1 MAIPT
6 QKPPPAELPPPPPP
20 PAPSEAPSCQQ
31 WDPDNDAPRDVV
43 RAALAQAGARN
54 YWAGASKPQGWRPE
68 YGDPD
73 KYLQAV
79 YFCQQ
84 Q

>member
-1 MAIPT
+1 MDYSPE
-6 QKPPPAELPPPPPP
+6 EL
-20 PAPSEAPSCQQ
+20 ARLRLEEEFGAHAREVL
-31 WDPDNDAPRDVV
+31 N
-43 RAALAQAGARN
+43 AGAMPNVAPYALQLRLQE
-54 YWAGASKPQGWRPE
+54 AVPSKPQGWRPE

-73 KYLQAV
+73 KYLQSV

>member
-1 MAIPT
+1 MDYSPEELARLR
-6 QKPPPAELPPPPPP
+6 QEEEFGAHAREVLNASAVPPYALQLRLQE
-20 PAPSEAPSCQQ
+20 AVPSK
-31 WDPDNDAPRDVV
+31 
-43 RAALAQAGARN
+43 AR
-54 YWAGASKPQGWRPE
+54 GWRPE

>member
-1 MAIPT
+1 MDYTPE
-6 QKPPPAELPPPPPP
+6 EL
-20 PAPSEAPSCQQ
+20 ARLRLEQEFGAHASEVL
-31 WDPDNDAPRDVV
+31 N
-43 RAALAQAGARN
+43 AGAMPNVAN
-54 YWAGASKPQGWRPE
+54 YALQLQLQEVVPSVPSRAPGWRPE

-73 KYLQAV
+73 KYLQSV

>member
-1 MAIPT
+1 MDYSPE
-6 QKPPPAELPPPPPP
+6 EL
-20 PAPSEAPSCQQ
+20 ARLRLEQEFGAHAREVL
-31 WDPDNDAPRDVV
+31 N
-43 RAALAQAGARN
+43 AGAVPP
-54 YWAGASKPQGWRPE
+54 YALQLGLQEVVPSTQGGWRPE

-73 KYLQAV
+73 KYLQAL

>member
-1 MAIPT
+1 MDYSPEELARLRLE
-6 QKPPPAELPPPPPP
+6 QEFGAHAREVLHASAVPPYALQLRLQEVVPSTPP
-20 PAPSEAPSCQQ
+20 
-31 WDPDNDAPRDVV
+31 R
-43 RAALAQAGARN
+43 
-54 YWAGASKPQGWRPE
+54 GWRPE

-73 KYLQAV
+73 KYLQAL

>member
-1 MAIPT
+1 MDYSPE
-6 QKPPPAELPPPPPP
+6 EL
-20 PAPSEAPSCQQ
+20 ARLRLEQEFGAHAREVL
-31 WDPDNDAPRDVV
+31 N
-43 RAALAQAGARN
+43 AGAMPHVAPYALQLRLQEVVP
-54 YWAGASKPQGWRPE
+54 SKPQGWRPE